1 MGVGTYWGQVKD
13 IFGEVKFANI
23 PVKYLSNHK
32 VLILQKAP
40 GAYIVGA
47 IATAIVAYVL
57 KKTAKKKE
65 AK

>member
-1 MGVGTYWGQVKD
+1 MGIGTYWGQVRD

-23 PVKYLSNHK
+23 SVKYFSNHK

-40 GAYIVGA
+40 GAYMLGA
-47 IATAIVAYVL
+47 IATALVAFIL
-57 KKTAKKKE
+57 KKTGKKKE